1 MGLNMRPNL
10 FLVGAP
16 KCGTSALHG
25 FLAQHPDVWMSE
37 PKEPHFFC
45 TDVDAPFAVRDP
57 EAYAALFKDAVGDIV
72 GESSATYLY
81 SKVAAQKIRAA
92 CPDAAI
98 IAMVRNPLELIP
110 SLHSQKR
117 VNGTEPYSTLAEALA
132 AEPRRKTGELP
143 AVGAFPFY
151 GDAARYTEQLERYL
165 DVFPPEQLH
174 IIVFDD
180 FKRDAA
186 AVYAGVLRFLGLKPF
201 SPNFKVVNQN
211 KRIRSRVLHNVL
223 QNPASPVNRLPKPLS
238 RFTYKA
244 LDKLNS
250 AVEVR
255 VPLEPVVKDR
265 LIREFTGE
273 VESLS
278 KLLGRDLRGW
288 LE

>member
-1 MGLNMRPNL
+1 MRPNL

-25 FLAQHPDVWMSE
+25 YLAQHPDVWMSE
-37 PKEPHFFC
+37 PKEPHFFA
-45 TDVDAPFAVRDP
+45 TDVDAPFAVRD
-57 EAYAALFKDAVGDIV
+57 ADVYAALFENAKGNIV

-81 SKVAAQKIRAA
+81 SKVAAQEIRKAR
-92 CPDAAI
+92 PDAAI
-98 IAMVRNPLELIP
+98 IAMVRSPLEMIP

-117 VNGTEPYSTLAEALA
+117 VNGTEPCPTLKEALG
-132 AEPRRKTGELP
+132 AEPKRKTGELP

-151 GDAARYTEQLERYL
+151 YDAAHYTEQLARYL
-165 DVFPPEQLH
+165 EVFPPEQLH

-180 FKRDAA
+180 FKHDAA
-186 AVYAGVLRFLGLKPF
+186 AVYAGVLQFLGLEPF
-201 SPNFKVVNQN
+201 TPNFKVVNRN

-223 QNPASPVNRLPKPLS
+223 QNPASPINRLPRPFNKL
-238 RFTYKA
+238 TYKA

-250 AVEVR
+250 AVETR
-255 VPLEPVVKDR
+255 VALEPTIKAQLVRD
-265 LIREFTGE
+265 FTPE

>member
-1 MGLNMRPNL
+1 MRPNL

-25 FLAQHPDVWMSE
+25 YLAQHPDVWMSE

-45 TDVDAPFAVRDP
+45 TDVDAPFAVRNPD
-57 EAYAALFKDAVGDIV
+57 AYAALFENAGRNIV

-81 SKVAAQKIRAA
+81 SKVAAQGIRAA

-98 IAMVRNPLELIP
+98 VAMVRNPLEMIP

-117 VNGTEPYSTLAEALA
+117 VNGTEPCSTLAEALA
-132 AEPRRKTGELP
+132 AEPKRKTGELP

-151 GDAARYTEQLERYL
+151 YDAAHYTEQLGRYL

-186 AVYAGVLRFLGLKPF
+186 SVYVGILRFLGLRPF
-201 SPNFKVVNQN
+201 TPNFKIVNQN
-211 KRIRSRVLHNVL
+211 KRIRSRALHNVL
-223 QNPASPVNRLPKPLS
+223 QNPASPVNRLPKPFNKL
-238 RFTYKA
+238 TYKT

-250 AVEVR
+250 AVER
-255 VPLEPVVKDR
+255 RIPLQPALKVQLTRD
-265 LIREFTGE
+265 FTDE
-273 VESLS
+273 VGALS
-278 KLLGRDLRGW
+278 KLLGRDLRDW

>member
-1 MGLNMRPNL
+1 MRPNL

-117 VNGTEPYSTLAEALA
+117 VNGTEPYSTLEEALA
-132 AEPRRKTGELP
+132 AEPKRKTGELE
-143 AVGAFPFY
+143 AIGAFPFY
-151 GDAARYTEQLERYL
+151 GDAARYTEQLARYL

-223 QNPASPVNRLPKPLS
+223 QNPASPVNRLPKPLN
-238 RFTYKA
+238 RLTYKA

-278 KLLGRDLRGW
+278 KLLDRDLKGW

>member
-1 MGLNMRPNL
+1 MCPNL

-25 FLAQHPDVWMSE
+25 YLAQHPDVWMSE

-57 EAYAALFKDAVGDIV
+57 DAYAALFKDAVGDIV

-98 IAMVRNPLELIP
+98 IAMLRNPLELIP

-117 VNGTEPYSTLAEALA
+117 VNGTEPYEALAEALA
-132 AEPRRKTGELP
+132 AEPKRKAGELE
-143 AVGAFPFY
+143 AIGAFPFY
-151 GDAARYTEQLERYL
+151 DAAARYTEQLKRYL

-186 AVYAGVLRFLGLKPF
+186 AVYAGVSKFLGLKPF
-201 SPNFKVVNQN
+201 TPNFKVVNQN

-223 QNPASPVNRLPKPLS
+223 QNPASPVNRLPKPLN
-238 RFTYKA
+238 RLTYKA

-255 VPLEPVVKDR
+255 VPLTPAVKDQLR
-265 LIREFTGE
+265 RDFAGE

>member
-1 MGLNMRPNL
+1 MRPNL

-25 FLAQHPDVWMSE
+25 YLAQHPDVWMSE

-45 TDVDAPFAVRDP
+45 TDLDAPFAVRDP
-57 EAYAALFKDAVGDIV
+57 DAYAALFTGAESDIV

-98 IAMVRNPLELIP
+98 VAMVRSPLEMIP

-117 VNGTEPYSTLAEALA
+117 VNGTEPCSTLTEALA
-132 AEPRRKTGELP
+132 AEPKRKTGELP

-151 GDAARYTEQLERYL
+151 YDAAHYTEQLGRYL

-180 FKRDAA
+180 FKRD
-186 AVYAGVLRFLGLKPF
+186 VAGVYGGVLKFLGLKPF

-211 KRIRSRVLHNVL
+211 KRVRSRALHNVL
-223 QNPASPVNRLPKPLS
+223 QNPASPVNRLPKPLNK
-238 RFTYKA
+238 FAYKA

-250 AVEVR
+250 AVAER
-255 VPLEPVVKDR
+255 VPLEPAVKAQLKRD
-265 LIREFTGE
+265 FAGE

>member
-1 MGLNMRPNL
+1 MRPNL

-25 FLAQHPDVWMSE
+25 YLAQHPDVWMSE

-45 TDVDAPFAVRDP
+45 TDVDAPFAIRDP
-57 EAYAALFKDAVGDIV
+57 DAYAALFKDAGKNIV

-98 IAMVRNPLELIP
+98 IAMLRNPLELIP

-117 VNGTEPYSTLAEALA
+117 VNGTEPYEALTEALA
-132 AEPRRKTGELP
+132 AEPKRKTGELE
-143 AVGAFPFY
+143 AIGAFPFY

-186 AVYAGVLRFLGLKPF
+186 AVYAGVLEFLGLKPF
-201 SPNFKVVNQN
+201 TPNFKVVNQN
-211 KRIRSRVLHNVL
+211 KRIRSRALHNVL
-223 QNPASPVNRLPKPLS
+223 QNPASPINRLPKPLG

-255 VPLEPVVKDR
+255 VPLEPAVKDQ

-273 VESLS
+273 VESLI
-278 KLLGRDLRGW
+278 KLLRRSDLRDW